1 MSFTAKD
8 VAELREITGAG
19 MMDCKKALTHTEGD
33 KEKAIEYLREI
44 GVSIAA
50 KKASRIA
57 SEGLIGGYT
66 DDKTGVLAEL
76 NCETDFVANT
86 DGFRALVSKAAKA
99 VADNDPADVAA
110 WQECNIDGTT
120 LTELMNSE
128 TSKCGEKITARRF
141 EKFTLAGEGVEE
153 IYLHNGGKIGVMI
166 EIETDKPANDE
177 VKAMAHDIAM
187 HIAAFSPAYV
197 YESEVP
203 EDYIAKEK
211 AILLAQAKND
221 PKNASK
227 PDAILEKMLVG
238 RLQKSL
244 KEICL
249 VEQAFAKDSSITVA
263 QLVANVSKSTGMNIK
278 IVTFVRLVMG
288 EGLEKKTDNL
298 AEEVAKM
305 SGK

>member
-1 MSFTAKD
+1 MNFTAKD

-19 MMDCKKALTHTEGD
+19 MMDCKKALVHTEGD
-33 KEKAIEYLREI
+33 KEKAVEYLREI

-66 DDKTGVLAEL
+66 CGKVGVLAEL

-86 DGFRALVSKAAKA
+86 DGFRSLVAKVAKA
-99 VADNDPADVAA
+99 VADENPADVAA
-110 WQECNIDGTT
+110 LLETKIDGSTV
-120 LTELMNSE
+120 TELMNAE
-128 TSKCGEKITARRF
+128 TAKCGEKITARRF
-141 EKFTLAGEGVEE
+141 EKFEVAEGVEE
-153 IYLHNGGKIGVMI
+153 IYLHNGGKIGVML
-166 EIETDKPANDE
+166 EVATDKPATAE
-177 VKAMAHDIAM
+177 IKEMAHDIAM
-187 HIAAFSPAYV
+187 HIAAFSPAHV
-197 YESEVP
+197 DVSEVP
-203 EDYIAKEK
+203 AEYIEKEK

-227 PDAILEKMLVG
+227 PDAILEKMLSG
-238 RLQKSL
+238 RLQKGL

-263 QLVANVSKSTGMNIK
+263 QLVQNVSKATGIDIK
-278 IVTFVRLVMG
+278 LNKFVRLVMG
-288 EGLEKKTDNL
+288 EGLEKKVDNL
-298 AEEVAKM
+298 ADEVAKM

>member
-19 MMDCKKALTHTEGD
+19 MMDCKKALVHTDGD
-33 KEKAIEYLREI
+33 REKAIEYLREI

-66 DDKTGVLAEL
+66 DDKTGVLVEL

-86 DGFRALVSKAAKA
+86 DGFRALVAKAAKV
-99 VADNDPADVAA
+99 VADCDPADVAA
-110 WQECNIDGTT
+110 WMECKTDGMT
-120 LTELMNSE
+120 LTDLINNE

-141 EKFTLAGEGVEE
+141 EKFSLSGNGVEE
-153 IYLHNGGKIGVMI
+153 IYLHNGGKIGVML
-166 EIETDKPANDE
+166 EVETDKPATEE
-177 VKAMAHDIAM
+177 VRTMAHDIAM
-187 HIAAFSPAYV
+187 HIAAFSPSYI
-197 YESEVP
+197 YETEVP
-203 EDYIAKEK
+203 EDYVAKEK

-227 PDAILEKMLVG
+227 PDAILEKMLSG

-249 VEQAFAKDSSITVA
+249 IEQPFAKDSSITVG
-263 QLVANVSKSTGMNIK
+263 QLVANVSKSAGMN
-278 IVTFVRLVMG
+278 VRLVRFVRLVMG
-288 EGLEKKTDNL
+288 EGLEKKSDNL

>member
-110 WQECNIDGTT
+110 WQECDIDGTT

-278 IVTFVRLVMG
+278 IVKFVRLVMG

>member
-19 MMDCKKALTHTEGD
+19 MMDCKKALVHTDGD
-33 KEKAIEYLREI
+33 REKAIEYLREI

-66 DDKTGVLAEL
+66 NDKTGVLAEL

-86 DGFRALVSKAAKA
+86 DGFRALVVKAAKA
-99 VADNDPADVAA
+99 VADNDPADVDA
-110 WQECNIDGTT
+110 WLECKEDGMT

-153 IYLHNGGKIGVMI
+153 IYLHNGGKIGVML
-166 EIETDKPANDE
+166 EVETDKPATDE

-187 HIAAFSPAYV
+187 HIAAFSPSYV

-227 PDAILEKMLVG
+227 PDAILEKMLSG

-249 VEQAFAKDSSITVA
+249 VEQPFAKDSSITVA
-263 QLVANVSKSTGMNIK
+263 QLVANVAKSAGMNIRLVK
-278 IVTFVRLVMG
+278 FVRLVMG

>member
-120 LTELMNSE
+120 LSELMNSE

-278 IVTFVRLVMG
+278 IVKFVRLVMG

>member
-110 WQECNIDGTT
+110 WQECNIDGIT

-278 IVTFVRLVMG
+278 IVKFVRLVMG

>member
-177 VKAMAHDIAM
+177 VKAMAHYIAM
-187 HIAAFSPAYV
+187 HIEAFSPAYV

-278 IVTFVRLVMG
+278 IVKFVRLVMG

>member
-1 MSFTAKD
+1 MAFTAKD
-8 VAELREITGAG
+8 VAALREQTGAG
-19 MMDCKKALTHTEGD
+19 MMDCKKALVHTDGD
-33 KEKAIEYLREI
+33 REKAIEYLREI

-86 DGFRALVSKAAKA
+86 DGFRALVAKAAKA
-99 VADNDPADVAA
+99 VADNDPASTEA
-110 WQECNIDGTT
+110 WLECKVDGMT

-141 EKFTLAGEGVEE
+141 EKFALAGNGVEE
-153 IYLHNGGKIGVMI
+153 IYLHNGGKIGVML
-166 EIETDKPANDE
+166 EVETDKPATDE
-177 VKAMAHDIAM
+177 VKTMAHDIAM
-187 HIAAFSPAYV
+187 HIAAFSPSYI

-203 EDYIAKEK
+203 EEYVAKEK

-221 PKNASK
+221 PKNANK
-227 PDAILEKMLVG
+227 PDAILEKMLSG

-249 VEQAFAKDSSITVA
+249 IEQPFAKDSSITVA
-263 QLVANVSKSTGMNIK
+263 QLVANVSKSAGMNIRL
-278 IVTFVRLVMG
+278 VRFVRLVMG

>member
-153 IYLHNGGKIGVMI
+153 IYLHNCGKIGVMI

-278 IVTFVRLVMG
+278 IVKFVRLVMG

>member
-19 MMDCKKALTHTEGD
+19 MMDCKKALVHTDGD

-44 GVSIAA
+44 GVNIAA
-50 KKASRIA
+50 KKAGRIA
-57 SEGLIGGYT
+57 SEGLIGGYS

-86 DGFRALVSKAAKA
+86 DGFRALVAKAAKV
-99 VADNDPADVAA
+99 VADNDPADTDA
-110 WQECNIDGTT
+110 WLGCSADGMT
-120 LTELMNSE
+120 LTDLINGE

-141 EKFTLAGEGVEE
+141 VRFSLEGNGVEE
-153 IYLHNGGKIGVMI
+153 IYLHNGGKIGVML
-166 EIETDKPANDE
+166 EAETDKPATDE
-177 VKAMAHDIAM
+177 VRAMVHDIAL
-187 HIAAFSPAYV
+187 HIAAFSPSYI

-203 EDYIAKEK
+203 DEYIAKEK
-211 AILLAQAKND
+211 SILLAQAKND
-221 PKNASK
+221 PKNANK
-227 PDAILEKMLVG
+227 PDAILEKMLAG

-249 VEQAFAKDSSITVA
+249 IEQAFAKDPSITVA
-263 QLVANVSKSTGMNIK
+263 QLVANVSKSAGMNIRL
-278 IVTFVRLVMG
+278 VRFVRLVMG

>member
-110 WQECNIDGTT
+110 WQECKVDGMT

-203 EDYIAKEK
+203 EEYIAKEK

-263 QLVANVSKSTGMNIK
+263 QLVANVSKSAGMNIK
-278 IVTFVRLVMG
+278 IVKFVRLVMG

>member
-86 DGFRALVSKAAKA
+86 DGFRALVSKAAKV

-110 WQECNIDGTT
+110 WQECNIDGIT
-120 LTELMNSE
+120 LTELMSSE

-278 IVTFVRLVMG
+278 IVKFVRLVMG

>member
-19 MMDCKKALTHTEGD
+19 MM
-33 KEKAIEYLREI
+33 
-44 GVSIAA
+44 
-50 KKASRIA
+50 
-57 SEGLIGGYT
+57 
-66 DDKTGVLAEL
+66 KTGVLAEL

-203 EDYIAKEK
+203 EDYITKEK

-278 IVTFVRLVMG
+278 IVKFVRLVMG

>member
-19 MMDCKKALTHTEGD
+19 MMDCKKALVHTDGD

-44 GVSIAA
+44 GVNIAA

-66 DDKTGVLAEL
+66 DAKTGVLAEL

-86 DGFRALVSKAAKA
+86 DGFRALVKKAAKC
-99 VADNDPADVAA
+99 VADYDPATVEEWLDSK
-110 WQECNIDGTT
+110 IDGSTI
-120 LTELMNSE
+120 TELMNAE

-141 EKFTLAGEGVEE
+141 VKYTLAGEGVEE
-153 IYLHNGGKIGVMI
+153 IYLHNGGKIGVML
-166 EIETDKPANDE
+166 EIETDKPATDE
-177 VKAMAHDIAM
+177 VKEMAHDIAM
-187 HIAAFSPAYV
+187 HIAAFSPLYV
-197 YESEVP
+197 YDSEVP
-203 EDYIAKEK
+203 AEYIAKEK
-211 AILLAQAKND
+211 SILLAQAKND
-221 PKNASK
+221 PKNANK
-227 PDAILEKMLVG
+227 PEAILEKMLGG

-249 VEQAFAKDSSITVA
+249 VDQAFAKDSSITVD
-263 QLVANVSKSTGMNIK
+263 QLVKNVSKSSGMNIR
-278 IVTFVRLVMG
+278 IVRFVRLVMG

>member
-19 MMDCKKALTHTEGD
+19 MMDCKKALVHSDGD

-44 GVSIAA
+44 GVNIAA

-66 DDKTGVLAEL
+66 DAKTGVLAEL

-86 DGFRALVSKAAKA
+86 DGFRELVKKAAKA
-99 VADNDPADVAA
+99 VADNNPATVEE
-110 WQECNIDGTT
+110 WLETKVDGSTI
-120 LTELMNSE
+120 TELMNAE

-141 EKFTLAGEGVEE
+141 EKFTLSGEGVEE
-153 IYLHNGGKIGVMI
+153 IYLHNGGKIGVML
-166 EIETDKPANDE
+166 EIETDKPVTDE
-177 VKAMAHDIAM
+177 IREMAHDIAM
-187 HIAAFSPAYV
+187 HIAAFSPLYV
-197 YESEVP
+197 YDSEVP
-203 EDYIAKEK
+203 AEYIEKEK

-227 PDAILEKMLVG
+227 PDAILEKMLGG

-249 VEQAFAKDSSITVA
+249 VDQAFAKDSSITVD
-263 QLVANVSKSTGMNIK
+263 QLVKNVAKSAGMNVR
-278 IVTFVRLVMG
+278 IVKFVRLVMG

>member
-86 DGFRALVSKAAKA
+86 DGFRALVSKAAKV

-110 WQECNIDGTT
+110 WQECNIDGMT

-278 IVTFVRLVMG
+278 IVKFVRLVMG

>member
-19 MMDCKKALTHTEGD
+19 MMDCKKALVHTDGD

-44 GVSIAA
+44 GVNIAA

-66 DDKTGVLAEL
+66 DAKTGVLAEL

-86 DGFRALVSKAAKA
+86 DGFRALVAKAAKA
-99 VADNDPADVAA
+99 VADNSPATVEEWLDNKA
-110 WQECNIDGTT
+110 DGSTI
-120 LTELMNSE
+120 TELMNAE

-153 IYLHNGGKIGVMI
+153 IYLHNGGKIGVML
-166 EIETDKPANDE
+166 EVKTDKPATGE
-177 VKAMAHDIAM
+177 IKEMAHDIAM
-187 HIAAFSPAYV
+187 HIAAFSPLYV
-197 YESEVP
+197 YDSEVP
-203 EDYIAKEK
+203 AEYIEKEK
-211 AILLAQAKND
+211 SILLAQAKND
-221 PKNASK
+221 PKNANK
-227 PDAILEKMLVG
+227 PDAILEKMLAG

-249 VEQAFAKDSSITVA
+249 VDQAFAKDSSITVG
-263 QLVANVSKSTGMNIK
+263 QLVENVSKATGISVRLVK
-278 IVTFVRLVMG
+278 FVRLVMG
-288 EGLEKKTDNL
+288 EGLEKKSDNL

>member
-19 MMDCKKALTHTEGD
+19 MMDCKKALVHTDGD
-33 KEKAIEYLREI
+33 REKAIEYLREI

-86 DGFRALVSKAAKA
+86 DGFRALVAKAAKV
-99 VADNDPADVAA
+99 VADCDPADVAA
-110 WQECNIDGTT
+110 WMECKTDGMT
-120 LTELMNSE
+120 LTDLINNE
-128 TSKCGEKITARRF
+128 TSARRF
-141 EKFTLAGEGVEE
+141 EKFSLSGNGVEE
-153 IYLHNGGKIGVMI
+153 IYLHNGGKIGVML
-166 EIETDKPANDE
+166 EVETDKPATEE
-177 VKAMAHDIAM
+177 VRTMAHDIAM
-187 HIAAFSPAYV
+187 HIAAFSPSYI
-197 YESEVP
+197 YETEVP
-203 EDYIAKEK
+203 EDYVAKEK

-227 PDAILEKMLVG
+227 PDAILEKMLSG

-249 VEQAFAKDSSITVA
+249 IEQPFAKDSSITVG
-263 QLVANVSKSTGMNIK
+263 QLVANVSKSAGMN
-278 IVTFVRLVMG
+278 VRLVRFVRLVMG
-288 EGLEKKTDNL
+288 EGLEKKSDNL

>member
-19 MMDCKKALTHTEGD
+19 MMDCKKALVHTDGD
-33 KEKAIEYLREI
+33 REKAIEYLREI

-86 DGFRALVSKAAKA
+86 DGFRALVAKAAKV
-99 VADNDPADVAA
+99 VADCDPADVAA
-110 WQECNIDGTT
+110 WMECKTDGVT
-120 LTELMNSE
+120 LTDLINNE

-141 EKFTLAGEGVEE
+141 EKFSLSGNGVEE
-153 IYLHNGGKIGVMI
+153 IYLHNGGKIGVML
-166 EIETDKPANDE
+166 EVETDKPATEE
-177 VKAMAHDIAM
+177 VRTMAHDIAM
-187 HIAAFSPAYV
+187 HIAAFSPSYI
-197 YESEVP
+197 YETEVP
-203 EDYIAKEK
+203 EDYVAKEK

-227 PDAILEKMLVG
+227 PDAILEKMLSG

-249 VEQAFAKDSSITVA
+249 IEQPFAKDSSITVG
-263 QLVANVSKSTGMNIK
+263 QLVANVSKSAGMN
-278 IVTFVRLVMG
+278 VRLVRFVRLVMG
-288 EGLEKKTDNL
+288 EGLEKKSDNL

>member
-19 MMDCKKALTHTEGD
+19 MMDCKKALVHTDGD
-33 KEKAIEYLREI
+33 REKAIEYLREI

-86 DGFRALVSKAAKA
+86 DGFRAST
-99 VADNDPADVAA
+99 DA
-110 WQECNIDGTT
+110 WLECKVDGMT

-141 EKFTLAGEGVEE
+141 EKFALAGNGVEE
-153 IYLHNGGKIGVMI
+153 IYLHNGGKIGVML
-166 EIETDKPANDE
+166 EVETDKPATDE
-177 VKAMAHDIAM
+177 VKTMAHDIAM
-187 HIAAFSPAYV
+187 HIAAFSPSYI

-203 EDYIAKEK
+203 EEYVAKEK

-221 PKNASK
+221 PKNANK
-227 PDAILEKMLVG
+227 PDAILEKMLSG

-249 VEQAFAKDSSITVA
+249 IEQPFAKDSSITVA
-263 QLVANVSKSTGMNIK
+263 QLVANVSKSAGMNIRL
-278 IVTFVRLVMG
+278 VRFVRLVMG

-298 AEEVAKM
+298 SEEVAKM